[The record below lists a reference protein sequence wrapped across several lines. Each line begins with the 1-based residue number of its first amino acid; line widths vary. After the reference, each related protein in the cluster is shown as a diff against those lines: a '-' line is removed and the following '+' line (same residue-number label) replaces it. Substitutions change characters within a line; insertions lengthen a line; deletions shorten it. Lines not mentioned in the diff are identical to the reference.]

1 MCKPTGSHL
10 LETIVNRKKNSF
22 FFSFLYLMIP
32 KRKQHCY
39 IYTMDNEKD
48 DSGNEK
54 KVDEVREGGE
64 GL

>member
-1 MCKPTGSHL
+1 
-10 LETIVNRKKNSF
+10 
-22 FFSFLYLMIP
+22 MIS